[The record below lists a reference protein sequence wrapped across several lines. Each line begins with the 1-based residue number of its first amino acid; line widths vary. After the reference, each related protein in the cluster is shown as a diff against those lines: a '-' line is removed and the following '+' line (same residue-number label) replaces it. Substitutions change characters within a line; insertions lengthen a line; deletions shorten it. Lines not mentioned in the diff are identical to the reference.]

1 MRLSPSDHLRLQ
13 PLALLPT
20 TNSFPIEEL
29 HSAILRLP
37 DHEQQQ
43 LLTLI
48 INQSLHFFWL
58 EALRTLPEMP
68 FSSTWRKQLKELCF
82 RNTTHYLA
90 QKKTLFEL
98 DRLLEIKRI
107 PYAIFK
113 GAHIR
118 EVIYANPACRSSV
131 DIDLLVTPNEKT
143 NVIRT
148 LCANGYTLS
157 ANLANVSHEVTLV
170 KDNVHV
176 DLHWHIMRLGRT
188 RIDLT
193 DLYLQSRQRCNFFWS
208 LDNNMTLIVL
218 LTHPV
223 FTEYSSGPQSIA
235 KLADLQR
242 WITTQEIDWPRVQCL
257 LEDSG
262 MKTAAWITAT
272 LLANLTGCHLPAHI
286 YKDLTPKNPKRFLL
300 QQWLSLD
307 LSAKFATYPIVPKYI
322 FTLLAHDNLSDILV
336 FIRMFRAE
344 RRKDVA
350 AMEQVQQAAQGN

>member
-1 MRLSPSDHLRLQ
+1 MS
-13 PLALLPT
+13 
-20 TNSFPIEEL
+20 
-29 HSAILRLP
+29 LP
-37 DHEQQQ
+37 DFEQQL

-48 INQSLHFFWL
+48 ISQSLHFFWL

-68 FSSTWRKQLKELCF
+68 LSSTWRKQLKDLCF
-82 RNTTHYLA
+82 KHTTHYLA

-98 DRLLEIKRI
+98 DMLFEKERI

-118 EVIYANPACRSSV
+118 EVIYANPACRSSA
-131 DIDLLVTPNEKT
+131 DIDILVTPNQKT
-143 NVIRT
+143 SAIRT
-148 LCANGYTLS
+148 LCASGYTLS
-157 ANLANVSHEVTLV
+157 ATLANVSHEVTLV

-208 LDNNMTLIVL
+208 LDNDMTLIVL

-223 FTEYSSGPQSIA
+223 FTEYSAGPQSSA
-235 KLADLQR
+235 KLADLRR
-242 WITTQEIDWPRVQCL
+242 WITTQAIDWQRVLCL
-257 LEDSG
+257 LEESG

-272 LLANLTGCHLPAHI
+272 LLADLTGCHLPTHI
-286 YKDLTPKNPKRFLL
+286 YKAISPKNPKHFLL
-300 QQWLSLD
+300 QQWLSLN
-307 LSAKFATYPIVPKYI
+307 LSSKFAAYPIFPKYI
-322 FTLLAHDNLSDILV
+322 FTLLAHDNLSDIFR

-344 RRKDVA
+344 RQKDVA
-350 AMEQVQQAAQGN
+350 AMEHVQQAAQGN